1 MRDFTY
7 GKKLNRSGNAP
18 ETNAIKLQ
26 LMKMEERR
34 QQRITLKLLYEKK
47 AASVC
52 GNRDK
57 IMLEKEAE

>member
-7 GKKLNRSGNAP
+7 GKKLNRAGDAR
-18 ETNAIKLQ
+18 ETNFIKLH

-34 QQRITLKLLYEKK
+34 QQRNTLKLLYEKK

-57 IMLEKEAE
+57 AMLEKLAE